1 MQILLVEDSATLRY
15 AMSGYIRDA
24 GHEPVVAQSGEEA
37 LQMIE
42 HTSFDLIIMDVEM
55 PGLNGFETTR
65 LMREWLGEHWV
76 PIIFV
81 TGKADDSS
89 VEEGIEAGGDDYLT
103 KPVSPIILKAK
114 IRAMQR
120 IVDMR
125 DQLREVNDELE
136 RLSQRDSLTHLYNR
150 RTFSDLG
157 KQQWAQAK
165 RNQSPLSII
174 MLDIDHFKLFNDH
187 YGHPAGDSCLKQVSG
202 ALQRALQRPSDIV
215 ARYGGEEFIVL
226 LPNTNLSGAK
236 VVGENVRRAIFEL
249 QIAHERS
256 TTEKVVT
263 ASVGIATCTH
273 TTGRTLDS
281 LIEQA
286 DNMLY
291 QAKNAGRNQ
300 ICGQEADCQKTI
312 LVADDDTDTLN
323 LLRLQLHDHCNIV
336 TAENGAECLELAKS
350 ILPDLLLLDIQMPKM
365 DGLEVCRQL
374 RQHAETASVPI
385 ILISA
390 QDRAQQIKQGKE
402 VGANDCL
409 EKPLDESKM
418 LAKINRFLL

>member
-1 MQILLVEDSATLRY
+1 MQILLVEDSATLRH
-15 AMSGYIRDA
+15 AMSSYIRDA
-24 GHEPVVAQSGEEA
+24 GHEPLVAQSGEEA

-42 HTSFDLIIMDVEM
+42 HSRFDLIIMDVEM

-65 LMREWLGEHWV
+65 LMREWLGEHWI

-103 KPVSPIILKAK
+103 KPVSPIIIKAK
-114 IRAMQR
+114 IRAMER

-125 DQLREVNDELE
+125 NQLHQMNDELE
-136 RLSQRDSLTHLYNR
+136 RLSQRDSLTQLYNR
-150 RTFSDLG
+150 RTFSEIS
-157 KQQWAQAK
+157 KQQWAVAK
-165 RNQSPLSII
+165 RTHTPISIL

-187 YGHPAGDSCLKQVSG
+187 YGHPLGDSCLKQVSA
-202 ALQRALQRPSDIV
+202 ALQRALQRPEDIL

-226 LPNTNLSGAK
+226 LPNTDIAGAK
-236 VVGENVRRAIFEL
+236 QVGENILQAIFEL
-249 QIAHERS
+249 QIPHEKS

-263 ASVGIATCTH
+263 TSVGVATCTH
-273 TTGRTLDS
+273 TTGRTLDDV
-281 LIEQA
+281 IEQA

-291 QAKNAGRNQ
+291 RSKEGGRNKV
-300 ICGQEADCQKTI
+300 CAQETDSQKTI
-312 LVADDDTDTLN
+312 LVADDDADTLN
-323 LLRLQLHDHCNIV
+323 LLTIQLHNHCNIV
-336 TAENGAECLELAKS
+336 TADNGSDCIALAKS
-350 ILPDLLLLDIQMPKM
+350 VLPDLLLLDIHMPDI

-374 RQHAETASVPI
+374 RQNPETATMPI

-390 QDRAQQIKQGKE
+390 EDRAQQVKLGKQ

-409 EKPLDESKM
+409 EKPLDEKKM
-418 LAKINRFLL
+418 LSKINRYLA